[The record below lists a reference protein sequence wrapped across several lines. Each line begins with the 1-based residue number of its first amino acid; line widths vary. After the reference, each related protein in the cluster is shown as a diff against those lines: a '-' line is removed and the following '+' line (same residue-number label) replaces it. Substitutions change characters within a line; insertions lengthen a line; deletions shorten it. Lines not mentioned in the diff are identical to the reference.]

1 MSRGLV
7 DRTRCLGT
15 GGCEAVAPE
24 VFEVGDDGVVR
35 VLVDRVARDD
45 EEAVRDAV
53 DACPT
58 LALHLAD

>member
-1 MSRGLV
+1 VTRVRV
-7 DRTRCLGT
+7 DRSRCLGT

-35 VLVDRVARDD
+35 VLAD
-45 EEAVRDAV
+45 EVGDGEAVRDAV

-58 LALHLAD
+58 MALELADD